1 MSYNTLIYHIF
12 YHGQRVELIA
22 SPIWHKPRPVSLS
35 YQSSSSCPLELV
47 MGHTKKSQNTPHDDE
62 EFEGG
67 DRAPLLS
74 VALHLDDLM
83 PDRTGAV
90 VLQADGERLEI
101 QLEDWDEILTRG
113 IAPED
118 TRSEHF
124 DVSGMDYVTF
134 ANGVTLYFPAG
145 DILLTLKPT
154 VAAKTSPP
162 SMSLFQLID
171 RELHHKRPVPARRHS
186 PKDES

>member
-1 MSYNTLIYHIF
+1 
-12 YHGQRVELIA
+12 
-22 SPIWHKPRPVSLS
+22 
-35 YQSSSSCPLELV
+35 
-47 MGHTKKSQNTPHDDE
+47 MGHTKKSQGAPYKDDK
-62 EFEGG
+62 FDGT
-67 DRAPLLS
+67 DPAALLS

-83 PDRTGAV
+83 PDKTGAV

-118 TRSEHF
+118 TQSEHF

-145 DILLTLKPT
+145 DILLTLKPAT
-154 VAAKTSPP
+154 AVKTNSP
-162 SMSLFQLID
+162 SMSLFHLID
-171 RELHHKRPVPARRHS
+171 RELHHERPLISRRHS
-186 PKDES
+186 PKDEN

>member
-1 MSYNTLIYHIF
+1 
-12 YHGQRVELIA
+12 
-22 SPIWHKPRPVSLS
+22 
-35 YQSSSSCPLELV
+35 
-47 MGHTKKSQNTPHDDE
+47 MGRTKKSQYTPHDHGE
-62 EFEGG
+62 PEGG

-83 PDRTGAV
+83 PDKTGAV
-90 VLQADGERLEI
+90 VLQTDGERLEV
-101 QLEDWDEILTRG
+101 QLEDWDEILSRG

-154 VAAKTSPP
+154 GAAKVGAP

-171 RELHHKRPVPARRHS
+171 RELHRERPLPIRRHGT
-186 PKDES
+186 KGEN